1 VMMKEKGVLCLFIER
16 LPVVY
21 IDYLIAPY
29 IEARGR
35 LRERERSVLVCL
47 SLGELMHNVG
57 G

>member
-1 VMMKEKGVLCLFIER
+1 MCLFIER

-29 IEARGR
+29 IDARGK